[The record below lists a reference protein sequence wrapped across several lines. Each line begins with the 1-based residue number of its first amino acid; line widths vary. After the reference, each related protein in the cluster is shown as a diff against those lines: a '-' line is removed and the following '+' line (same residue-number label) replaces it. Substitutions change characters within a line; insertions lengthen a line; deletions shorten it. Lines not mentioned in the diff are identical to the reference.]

1 MRRGREK
8 EKEFFFKKL
17 LQPITRVSINPHE
30 DTPIFTPKK
39 IQKTIQKNNNGRKK
53 KV

>member
-1 MRRGREK
+1 MERK
-8 EKEFFFKKL
+8 IFKNL

-30 DTPIFTPKK
+30 DTPKTKK
-39 IQKTIQKNNNGRKK
+39 TTMAEKKK